1 MKLVIIEDST
11 PVRHSLKKLLAELEQ
26 IQIVGEAETLPAALE
41 LIENSKPEVIVLD
54 LVLKDG
60 SGFDV
65 LKSVKN
71 GAHPPLVIIL
81 TNYVSLPFRRKAQQ
95 EGADFFF
102 DKSTEF
108 EKVIEVLKQQH
119 EKGKAGHVME

>member
-65 LKSVKN
+65 LKSVKS

-108 EKVIEVLKQQH
+108 EKVIEVLQQQR
-119 EKGKAGHVME
+119 EKGKAGHVMA